1 MASTETVAVI
11 GLGYVG
17 LPLAV
22 EASKA
27 GHNVIGFDIDKDK
40 IKILNTG
47 HSLVE
52 DIEDETLLKLIK
64 ESNLFLTDKAVV
76 IQDATIIIVCVPTPL
91 DSQRKP
97 DLSYLLNALTTVGKN
112 LTQGALVIIEST
124 VAPGTTREIL
134 LPHLEKISGLSRN
147 DFLLAFSPERVDPLN
162 SKWNISN
169 TPKLVAGFSDMA
181 LQKAQK
187 FYITFIQNLVLCDSL
202 EIAETA
208 KLLENSFRLVN
219 ISFINEFSKI
229 CYKLGIDV
237 DKVINAA
244 STKPYGFMPF
254 FPGIGI
260 GGHCIP
266 VDPIY
271 MSSKAKEVGAS
282 TFFID
287 LADRVNQ
294 EMPSFFVQ
302 RADDKL
308 NGLAEKKILVLG
320 IAYKP
325 DVSDVRET
333 PVVTLIVE
341 LRRLGAKVFWHD
353 DLVNSWN
360 GETSTPLSKDFDLAI
375 IATRHKYIDLT
386 VLGDTQ
392 ILDTRNSI

>member
-1 MASTETVAVI
+1 MAATGTVAVI

-22 EASKA
+22 EAGKS
-27 GHNVIGFDIDKDK
+27 GHKVIGFDNDTNK
-40 IKILNTG
+40 IKILNSG

-52 DIEDETLLKLIK
+52 DIKDNTLRKLIEDK
-64 ESNLFLTDKAVV
+64 YLILTNDPAVFR
-76 IQDATIIIVCVPTPL
+76 DASIIIVCVPTPL
-91 DSQRKP
+91 NSERKP
-97 DLSYLLNALTTVGKN
+97 DLSYLLDALTTAGKN
-112 LTQGALVIIEST
+112 LTKNTLVIIEST

-134 LPHLEKISGLSRN
+134 LPHLEKISGISRN
-147 DFLLAFSPERVDPLN
+147 DFLIAFSPERVDPLN

-169 TPKLVAGFSDMA
+169 TPKLVAGFSDTA
-181 LQKAQK
+181 LKNAHD
-187 FYITFIQNLVLCDSL
+187 FYSTFIQNLVLCDSL

-208 KLLENSFRLVN
+208 KLLENTFRLIN

-237 DKVINAA
+237 GKVINAA

-302 RADDKL
+302 RADEKL
-308 NGLAEKKILVLG
+308 NGLTGKKILVLG

-333 PVVTLIVE
+333 PVVSLISE
-341 LRRLGAKVFWHD
+341 LRSLGAKVFWHD

-375 IATRHKYIDLT
+375 IATRHKYMDLT

-392 ILDTRNSI
+392 IIDTRSSI